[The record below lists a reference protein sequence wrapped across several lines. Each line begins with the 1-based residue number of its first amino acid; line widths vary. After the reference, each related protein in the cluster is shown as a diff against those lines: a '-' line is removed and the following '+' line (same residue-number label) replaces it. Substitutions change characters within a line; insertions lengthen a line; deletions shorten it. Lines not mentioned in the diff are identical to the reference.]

1 MVMETISR
9 SGTNFSSKG
18 RRVWGRGVIRSFSLE
33 EDISNEKLGVVLFFW
48 IVIVAL
54 FALIDFVLSCN
65 AHRDKTSIMR
75 CK

>member
-18 RRVWGRGVIRSFSLE
+18 REVWGRGVIRSFSLE
-33 EDISNEKLGVVLFFW
+33 EDIAKEKLGFLVLFFW

-65 AHRDKTSIMR
+65 VIEIKQA
-75 CK
+75 